1 MERRKTPR
9 KDWVIG
15 KDDVG
20 RAVLEWKVHPL
31 RAKRMES
38 DPCARTYDLLN
49 QLEVPEL
56 TLEDDSSSGQS
67 SHSFDPYD
75 HDAPPAGR
83 RWRRQPGD

>member
-9 KDWVIG
+9 KDWIIG

-38 DPCARTYDLLN
+38 DPCARTYDFLN
-49 QLEVPEL
+49 QLEVPDL
-56 TLEDDSSSGQS
+56 SLQDDSQSSRA
-67 SHSFDPYD
+67 SHSFNPYD
-75 HDAPPAGR
+75 HDAPVTR
-83 RWRRQPGD
+83 RLRRHSGN